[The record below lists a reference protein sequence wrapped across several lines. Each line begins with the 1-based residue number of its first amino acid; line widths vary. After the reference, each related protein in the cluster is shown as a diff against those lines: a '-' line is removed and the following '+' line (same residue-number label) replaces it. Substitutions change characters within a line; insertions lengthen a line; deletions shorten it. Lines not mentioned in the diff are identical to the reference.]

1 MLEELRNKREKL
13 KKIEQPQ
20 EIKIHKKIVE
30 NVEEFEK
37 LLKETSF
44 EDYYKVIEPY
54 TFKSTFFPLKFEI
67 VKEIYEFGQEFKTKK
82 ERKELS
88 ENLKKLANRIE
99 KESSEK
105 LNCENGLFLRISTI
119 SPKDAVLTQKNF
131 GQNVLKAYETLLE
144 EEKEWK
150 EKGETFLT
158 NEEARRIHALYIAS
172 TNTLKVFKGEDGIH
186 LLIESERTQQ
196 EFKKMIEKGEK
207 EYPIQLIIREFAN
220 FEVEMEFRGFIY
232 TTKIN
237 GIEKKQLTGLTQYN
251 NFCYF
256 PKLILKEKQISELI
270 SSFVNEN
277 IIPNINL
284 ENFVIDIVLVKEGE
298 KYKVKIIEVNPFGEF
313 CGGGMF
319 NWDFD
324 FEVLTGKKEFEFR
337 IQREI
342 PKMMTKQISIEWQP
356 FLYPEN
362 KDL

>member
-1 MLEELRNKREKL
+1 MLEELKNRKEKL
-13 KKIEQPQ
+13 KKTEKPQ

-54 TFKSTFFPLKFEI
+54 TFKSTFFPLDYDT
-67 VKEIYEFGQEFKTKK
+67 VKEIHELGKEFKIKK
-82 ERKELS
+82 ERKEIS
-88 ENLKKLANRIE
+88 ENLKKLAKRIE

-105 LNCENGLFLRISTI
+105 LNIKNGLFLRISTI
-119 SPKDAVLTQKNF
+119 SPKDAVLTHKNF
-131 GQNVLKAYETLLE
+131 AQNVLLAYQSLLE

-150 EKGETFLT
+150 QNGETFLT

-172 TNTLKVFKGEDGIH
+172 TNTLKIFTGEDGIH

-196 EFKKMIEKGEK
+196 EFKKMIQYGEKG
-207 EYPIQLIIREFAN
+207 YPINLIIREFAN
-220 FEVEMEFRGFIY
+220 FDVEMEFRGFIY
-232 TTKIN
+232 NTKTK
-237 GIEKKQLTGLTQYN
+237 GKQLTGLTQYN

-256 PKLILKEKQISELI
+256 PKLVLKEKLI
-270 SSFVNEN
+270 SDLISNFVNES
-277 IIPNINL
+277 IIPNIQL
-284 ENFVIDIVLVKEGE
+284 ENFVIDIVLVKEDQE
-298 KYKVKIIEVNPFGEF
+298 YKVKIIEVNPFGEF

-319 NWDFD
+319 NWDND

-337 IQREI
+337 IQSEI
-342 PKMMTKQISIEWQP
+342 PKMMTKQISVEWQP